1 MIVISPSDRKIFK
14 YFLYIL
20 ALVSVCFTHV
30 RRRFDAALTA
40 LKKDFTK
47 RTVAGNSYC
56 VPDYGA
62 NKYPV

>member
-1 MIVISPSDRKIFK
+1 MIVISPPDRKTFK

-40 LKKDFTK
+40 FYKK
-47 RTVAGNSYC
+47 NSC
-56 VPDYGA
+56 REQLLCTGLWRE
-62 NKYPV
+62 